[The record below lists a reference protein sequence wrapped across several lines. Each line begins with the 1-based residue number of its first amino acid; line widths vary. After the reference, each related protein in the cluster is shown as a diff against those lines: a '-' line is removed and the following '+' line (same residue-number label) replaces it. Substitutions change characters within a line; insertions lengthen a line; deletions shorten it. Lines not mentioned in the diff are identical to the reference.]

1 MKLIKAFTSG
11 TIRAFRSLKALLM
24 IWLLTFSFLAIFSYP
39 LRAFLNTSLGDTA
52 SSPVMDKALD
62 LSYFMNLG
70 QAFNSLMSA
79 ITAGVL
85 IVLLIFFFLYIF
97 LYGGLFDS
105 LRGNSWSYKPGDFF
119 RASARYF
126 LSYLAISLLVILM
139 VSIAMFIIIGLPLI
153 IQGAG
158 TSASEEATFKLLSI
172 LRIIALLVLPIFL
185 LVADYSRAWLVANK
199 HTKVFKALGY
209 GFKATFRYFFS
220 SYVFMLVMVILQFLF
235 AILVV
240 DILAGYS
247 PESGGGLLLL
257 FIISQGLFLVKLYL
271 RAVRYGGVTA
281 LYKM

>member
-1 MKLIKAFTSG
+1 MKLVKAFTSG

-24 IWLLTFSFLAIFSYP
+24 IWLLTFSFLAVFSFP
-39 LRAFLNTSLGDTA
+39 LRSFLNTSLGDTA

-70 QAFNSLMSA
+70 QAFNSLLSA
-79 ITAGVL
+79 ISGGIL

-105 LRGNSWSYKPGDFF
+105 LRENSWSYKPGDFF

-126 LSYLAISLLVILM
+126 ISYLAIAILVILM
-139 VSIAMFIIIGLPLI
+139 VSIAMFIIVGLPLI

-158 TSASEEATFKLLSI
+158 TSPSEEATFKLLSI
-172 LRIIALLVLPIFL
+172 LRIVALLILPIFL

-235 AILVV
+235 ALLVV

-247 PESGGGLLLL
+247 PGSGGGLILL

-271 RAVRYGGVTA
+271 RALRYGGVTA

>member
-11 TIRAFRSLKALLM
+11 AIRAFRSLKALLM
-24 IWLLTFSFLAIFSYP
+24 IWLLTFSFLALFSLP
-39 LRAFLNTSLGDTA
+39 LRSFLSTSLGDTA
-52 SSPVMDKALD
+52 STPLLDKALD

-70 QAFNSLMSA
+70 QAFNSLLSA
-79 ITAGVL
+79 ISGGIL

-97 LYGGLFDS
+97 LNGGLFDS
-105 LRGNSWSYKPGDFF
+105 LRENSWSYKPGDFF

-126 LSYLAISLLVILM
+126 LSYLAITVLVIFM
-139 VSIAMFIIIGLPLI
+139 VLIALFIIIGLPLL

-172 LRIIALLVLPIFL
+172 LRIVALLVLPIFL
-185 LVADYSRAWLVANK
+185 LVADYARAWLVANK

-209 GFKATFRYFFS
+209 GFKASFKYFFS
-220 SYVFMLVMVILQFLF
+220 SYVFMLVMLVLQALF
-235 AILVV
+235 AVLVV

-257 FIISQGLFLVKLYL
+257 FIISQGLFLVKLYR

-281 LYKM
+281 LYQM